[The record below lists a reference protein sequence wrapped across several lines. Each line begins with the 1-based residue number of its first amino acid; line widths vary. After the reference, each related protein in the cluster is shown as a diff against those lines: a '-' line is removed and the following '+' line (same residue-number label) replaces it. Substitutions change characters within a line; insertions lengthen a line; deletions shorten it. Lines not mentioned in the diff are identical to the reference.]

1 MGLPMDTEMHPASV
15 GMLSLRRAEDRVA
28 PSLPRGPRPSWP
40 RAVRR
45 VDEARARD
53 VASCF
58 LSARTDRTDALVR
71 TAYIQLQTQSDRQF
85 AILTA
90 QQGRFGVTV
99 VFSRCRE
106 PYGSDRELIDSVR
119 ATGILE
125 VTAAAV
131 DRDRLHPLLD
141 CAVGGVYDRFRAVHD
156 IVGHVAT
163 GYGFDRHGEYSAWQT
178 QLASYRGLA
187 RWAAATELHAENSV
201 LWTTQ
206 QLAEHKAVLLDPEL
220 LTPLDLTPERGAAT
234 SSEEDG
240 LMTP

>member
-1 MGLPMDTEMHPASV
+1 MAN
-15 GMLSLRRAEDRVA
+15 
-28 PSLPRGPRPSWP
+28 
-40 RAVRR
+40 
-45 VDEARARD
+45 
-53 VASCF
+53 CF
-58 LSARTDRTDALVR
+58 LSARTDRTHALVR
-71 TAYIQLQTQSDRQF
+71 TAYLQLQAQSDRQF

-90 QQGRFGVTV
+90 QQGQYGVAV

-119 ATGILE
+119 ATGFLE
-125 VTAAAV
+125 VTTAAV

-141 CAVGGVYDRFRAVHD
+141 CGVGGVYDRFRAVHD

-220 LTPLDLTPERGAAT
+220 LTPLELTPQRRGANP
-234 SSEEDG
+234 SEAEE
-240 LMTP
+240 LY

>member
-1 MGLPMDTEMHPASV
+1 MDTETHSAGV
-15 GMLSLRRAEDRVA
+15 GTLGLTRAADQVA
-28 PSLPRGPRPSWP
+28 PSLKRRLRPSWP
-40 RAVRR
+40 RSVCR

-58 LSARTDRTDALVR
+58 LSAHTDRTHALVR
-71 TAYIQLQTQSDRQF
+71 TAYAQLQAQSDRQF

-90 QQGRFGVTV
+90 QQGQHGVTV

-119 ATGILE
+119 ATGFLE
-125 VTAAAV
+125 VTTAAV

-141 CAVGGVYDRFRAVHD
+141 CGVGGVYDRFRAVHD

-163 GYGFDRHGEYSAWQT
+163 GYGFDRHGEYSAWLT
-178 QLASYRGLA
+178 QKASYRGLA

-220 LTPLDLTPERGAAT
+220 LTPLDLPPQRRGAN
-234 SSEEDG
+234 SSQEEDS
-240 LMTP
+240 

>member
-1 MGLPMDTEMHPASV
+1 MLGLT
-15 GMLSLRRAEDRVA
+15 RAADRVA
-28 PSLPRGPRPSWP
+28 PRLKRRLRLSWP
-40 RAVRR
+40 GHVCL

-53 VASCF
+53 VANCF
-58 LSARTDRTDALVR
+58 LSAHTDRTNALVR
-71 TAYIQLQTQSDRQF
+71 TAYMQLQAQSDRQF

-90 QQGRFGVTV
+90 EQGQYGVTV

-119 ATGILE
+119 ATGLLE
-125 VTAAAV
+125 VTTAAV

-141 CAVGGVYDRFRAVHD
+141 SRVGGAYDRFRAVHD

-163 GYGFDRHGEYSAWQT
+163 GYGFDRHGEYSAWLT

-206 QLAEHKAVLLDPEL
+206 QLAEHKAALLDPVL
-220 LTPLDLTPERGAAT
+220 LKPLALTPERRGAN
-234 SSEEDG
+234 
-240 LMTP
+240 P